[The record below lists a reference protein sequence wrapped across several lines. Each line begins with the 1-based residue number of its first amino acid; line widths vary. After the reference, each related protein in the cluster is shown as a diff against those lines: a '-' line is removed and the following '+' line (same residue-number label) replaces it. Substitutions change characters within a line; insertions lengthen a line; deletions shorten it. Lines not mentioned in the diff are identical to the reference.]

1 MLVYA
6 IRHGESE
13 ANAGRIHSGWSQ
25 VPLTEKGT
33 AQAKAAGEKLK
44 GVHFDRVVCSDLR
57 RAIQTCENALP
68 GVQYETNALLRE
80 NNVGTLTDV
89 AVAECERL
97 YGDAYREN
105 KRRWDFTAYGGENQD
120 MLLER
125 AKRFLDAAAQSGSE
139 TIMAAFTHAGMLYA
153 MLSYVTDVRVKRE
166 RIACK
171 NCNIAIFEFDG
182 ERWRLLAW
190 GI

>member
-13 ANAGRIHSGWSQ
+13 ANARRIHSGWSQ

-44 GVHFDRVVCSDLR
+44 GVHFDRMVCSDLR

-68 GVQYETNALLRE
+68 GVPYETNALLRE
-80 NNVGTLTDV
+80 NNVGTLTNV

-97 YGDAYREN
+97 YGEAYSEN
-105 KRRWDFTAYGGENQD
+105 RRRFDFTAYGGENQD

-125 AKRFLDAAAQSGSE
+125 AKQFLDSVAQTGDG
-139 TIMAAFTHAGMLYA
+139 TVAAFTHAGMMYA
-153 MLSYVTDVRVKRE
+153 MLNYVTDVRLKRN
-166 RIACK
+166 RIACN

-182 ERWRLLAW
+182 EGWRLLAW